1 MSRSHYKQN
10 VTSSDI
16 HIVNCV
22 WHRSSVWFA
31 ALILAVLVNILWV
44 PVTVRAQTPAPQ
56 DTGPTDIDLPVDD
69 QERSIQRPLQ
79 ESAAQSARH
88 KEKVALQ
95 LKDEPVIRLTEKE
108 RTFLKAHPRIVLGSA
123 TDYPPMIISQAD
135 GTHTGLL
142 RDLFEQISGKL
153 NTRIDLHVED
163 SWFGVQ
169 EKAQNREI
177 DGLAFGGRDPSRDAL
192 YNATDIV
199 LNTYFSVFARS
210 RDEYQPKRFSDI
222 DGMRIGYKKGAR
234 PTRSLLEKLPS
245 AILNPYDSNESLTQ
259 ALLSREIDVIVA
271 WIGYD
276 YWRKQK
282 LQGTVDKIYLIE
294 EHPIEMVSYI
304 RNDWPELVSI
314 LNKAFA
320 ALQQDELPRII
331 NKWFG
336 EWPRISKVGR
346 ASLTPE
352 EQAWLRENPH
362 IRLATLTNQP
372 PFSMLDIDGKHSGVL
387 ADILELLSEA
397 IGQKV
402 EPALV
407 KRADSDTHEAAKEEG
422 IYGSASLIKS
432 PRHGKEYLLTDA
444 YMETPFYIFART
456 DRRNEFRLPSD
467 LKGKRVS
474 TPRNHRGVEAFLDQ
488 VGGVKRV
495 QADTPLEQM
504 RQVLSGEA
512 DVLVGYFTYPYL
524 VNKYLMVDL
533 AMAFVAES
541 DQSICIGVNPEHP
554 LLQSIFNKAMATI
567 GKEKIASIAA
577 KWTKASRQEASE
589 KAQSF
594 SIRDRLSGPEI
605 AWLDQKHPVRVRVA
619 DYPPFQIVKGGE
631 APQGIAIEYLKLI
644 AERTGIEFEYEM
656 TDQPFAEFLD
666 SMKQGKGPDMTALIT
681 PSAEREQ
688 YLSFSNSYL
697 VSPHVIFMREKDP
710 PILDI
715 SGLAG
720 KTLAVPRGFAVQEAL
735 KRDYPGISLA
745 LFDSDKAALQA
756 LATGQADAYI
766 GSLNVA
772 SHIIHRRGFTHLKVA
787 AASPFADQAL
797 SMGIRKTWPELT
809 SIVNKALASITKEEE
824 TAIRKKYLAI
834 KFEQGIDRSEV
845 LKWALIV
852 GGTAAGVIFLFVF
865 WNARLSKETRM
876 RKESEAQL
884 RGFLERMPIAA
895 CLVDKQENMYYHNK
909 RFVESFGYKHE
920 EIKTLSDWWPKAYPD
935 DQYRQWVIETW
946 SDCVRRSEENGIDI
960 EAKEYRVTCKD
971 GQVREME
978 ISGIALGDR
987 YLATLIDNT
996 ERNRANE
1003 ELTRAK
1009 EAADAANRAKST
1021 FLANMSH
1028 EVRTPLHAILG
1039 FSRLLAGDSDLK
1051 AAQKEQLDIINRS
1064 GEHLLDMVDDVL
1076 SLAKIEAGH
1085 IELKREAFDFIKLL
1099 QDVSEMMKLRSKIKG
1114 LRFTVEL
1121 EPGLSSY
1128 VLGDGGKLRQVMI
1141 NILGNAVKYTEKG
1154 EIWLRARS
1162 QSMMTPG
1169 MALFHI
1175 EVQDTGPGI
1184 PKDRLDKVFD
1194 SFVRVEDTQIIEG
1207 GTGLGLA
1214 IAKSLVGIMDGEI
1227 TVESQPGQGTL
1238 FKVDIPL
1245 ELTTAGEAIPHE
1257 AAKAKVVGL
1266 QAGQPDWR
1274 ILVVDDNLENRVL
1287 LTRLLTHVGCSVKE
1301 ADSGEQA
1308 IKIFQQWRPHLI
1320 CMDMRMPVM
1329 DGFEATR
1336 KIRTLPGAE
1345 SVRIVAVTAN
1355 VLEERRQNILAAGCD
1370 EIIYKPFRDQ
1380 DILDAMS
1387 RLLGAKYRFED
1398 TDFVTE
1404 QMPATG
1410 LTAEML
1416 AGLPADLLHDLSE
1429 AALVLSMEGI
1439 GDVIER
1445 IRALAPETAQSLQ
1458 VLVKEFEMARIL
1470 KLLDEVRDHSEAV

>member
-31 ALILAVLVNILWV
+31 ALILAVLINILWV
-44 PVTVRAQTPAPQ
+44 PLTVRAQTPAPQ

-79 ESAAQSARH
+79 DSAAQSARH

-163 SWFGVQ
+163 SWFDVQ
-169 EKAQNREI
+169 EKAKNREI

-210 RDEYQPKRFSDI
+210 RDEYQAKRFSDI

-276 YWRKQK
+276 YWRKQQ

-314 LNKAFA
+314 LNKAIA
-320 ALQQDELPRII
+320 TLQQDEFPRII

-336 EWPRISKVGR
+336 ELPQQSI
-346 ASLTPE
+346 ADTIPLTPE
-352 EQAWLRENPH
+352 EQAWLEAHPDVTFGFTDSFEPFLIRGVRGQHTGILVDLLKELNSQLGTQFALEVDSWQVILEKVKEKKMGAVLGVAHHTADAFGLSKTIPYFTVYPTFFAREDALFTIKSLDDLRGKSVAILDSAKVMEGILEPYG
-362 IRLATLTNQP
+362 
-372 PFSMLDIDGKHSGVL
+372 SDIDISRYPDNRTALQLVFEGK
-387 ADILELLSEA
+387 
-397 IGQKV
+397 
-402 EPALV
+402 
-407 KRADSDTHEAAKEEG
+407 
-422 IYGSASLIKS
+422 
-432 PRHGKEYLLTDA
+432 
-444 YMETPFYIFART
+444 
-456 DRRNEFRLPSD
+456 
-467 LKGKRVS
+467 
-474 TPRNHRGVEAFLDQ
+474 
-488 VGGVKRV
+488 
-495 QADTPLEQM
+495 
-504 RQVLSGEA
+504 
-512 DVLVGYFTYPYL
+512 
-524 VNKYLMVDL
+524 VDL
-533 AMAFVAES
+533 AFGLSFHAYYINKYHLVGVKPALTLLERPSNVGMAVRTDWPELV
-541 DQSICIGVNPEHP
+541 SI
-554 LLQSIFNKAMATI
+554 LNKWLT
-567 GKEKIASIAA
+567 
-577 KWTKASRQEASE
+577 
-589 KAQSF
+589 SF
-594 SIRDRLSGPEI
+594 SEQEVDTIFRRWIDIPDREKTIELTDEEKDWLAQIRT
-605 AWLDQKHPVRVRVA
+605 VRVRTV
-619 DYPPFQIVKGGE
+619 DYPPYLIVKDDWPPE
-631 APQGIAIEYLKLI
+631 GIVIEYLRLI
-644 AERTGIEFEYEM
+644 ADRTGIEFKYEV
-656 TDQPFAEFLD
+656 TDHSFAEFLEN
-666 SMKQGKGPDMTALIT
+666 MKGGQGPDMTALIVPT
-681 PSAEREQ
+681 PEREQ
-688 YLSFSNSYL
+688 FLSFSESYIA
-697 VSPHVIFMREKDP
+697 SPYVVFTREKDD

-715 SGLAG
+715 RDLAG
-720 KTLAVPRGFAVQEAL
+720 KTIAIPRGFVVQKKL
-735 KRDYPGISLA
+735 SRDYPEIRQA
-745 LFDSDKAALQA
+745 LYDSDEAALQA
-756 LATGQADAYI
+756 VAVGQADAYI
-766 GSLNVA
+766 GNLTVA
-772 SHIIHRRGFTHLKVA
+772 SHIIHTRGFSHMKVA
-787 AASPFADQAL
+787 AAAPFEDQTL
-797 SMGIRKTWPELT
+797 SMGNRNDWPELT
-809 SIVNKALASITKEEE
+809 SIINKALASITREEE
-824 TAIRKKYLAI
+824 TAIRNKYLAI
-834 KFEQGIDRSEV
+834 KFEQGIDKSEV
-845 LKWALIV
+845 LKWALII
-852 GGTAAGVIFLFVF
+852 GGAAAGVIFLFVF

-876 RKESEAQL
+876 RKASEAQL

-909 RFVESFGYKHE
+909 RFIDSFGYKHE

-946 SDCVRRSEENGIDI
+946 SDCVRRSEEQGTDI

-996 ERNRANE
+996 ERNRAND

-1009 EAADAANRAKST
+1009 EAADAANRAKSI
-1021 FLANMSH
+1021 FLASMSH

-1039 FSRLLAGDSDLK
+1039 FSRLLARDSDLK
-1051 AAQKEQLDIINRS
+1051 AAQQEQLDIINRS

-1076 SLAKIEAGH
+1076 SLAKIEAGR

-1099 QDVSEMMKLRSKIKG
+1099 QDVSQMMELRAKIKG
-1114 LRFTVEL
+1114 LCFTVEL
-1121 EPGLSSY
+1121 EPGLSPY
-1128 VLGDGGKLRQVMI
+1128 VWGDAGRLRQVMI

-1154 EIWLRARS
+1154 EVWLRARS
-1162 QSMMTPG
+1162 QSMVTPG
-1169 MALFHI
+1169 MALFHV

-1184 PKDRLDKVFD
+1184 PKDRLDEVFD
-1194 SFVRVEDTQIIEG
+1194 SFVRVENARIMEG

-1214 IAKSLVGIMDGEI
+1214 IAKTLVGIMDGEI
-1227 TVESQPGQGTL
+1227 TVESEPGQGTL
-1238 FKVDIPL
+1238 FKVNIPL
-1245 ELTTAGEAIPHE
+1245 ELTAAGEATPGK
-1257 AAKAKVVGL
+1257 ALKAKVVGL

-1274 ILVVDDNLENRVL
+1274 ILVVDDSLENRVL
-1287 LTRLLTHVGCSVKE
+1287 LTRLLTHIGCSVKE

-1308 IKIFQQWRPHLI
+1308 IKIFRQWRPHLI

-1329 DGFEATR
+1329 DGFGATR

-1355 VLEERRQNILAAGCD
+1355 VLEERRQDILAAGCD

-1404 QMPATG
+1404 QMPASG

-1429 AALVLSMEGI
+1429 AALVLSMEGL